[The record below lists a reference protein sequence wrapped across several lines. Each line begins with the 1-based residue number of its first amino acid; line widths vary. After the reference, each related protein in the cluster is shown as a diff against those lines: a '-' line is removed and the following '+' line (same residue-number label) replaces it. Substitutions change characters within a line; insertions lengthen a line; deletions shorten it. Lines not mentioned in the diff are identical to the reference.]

1 MKKKTVKKLKLKESV
16 KNGIL
21 AVVACYAVLVVVMIA
36 YTNRVNAINNNPEG
50 YTNNGHAQSVEVNF
64 VR

>member
-21 AVVACYAVLVVVMIA
+21 AVVACYALLVVVMIA
-36 YTNRVNAINNNPEG
+36 YTNRVNAINANENG
-50 YTNNGHAQSVEVNF
+50 YTESGHAHVVEVNF
-64 VR
+64 TR

>member
-21 AVVACYAVLVVVMIA
+21 AVVACYALLVVVMIA
-36 YTNRVNAINNNPEG
+36 YTNRVNAIENNENG
-50 YTNNGHAQSVEVNF
+50 YTESGHAQSVEVNL